1 MPFSDDI
8 EHVLDFLNQAAGK
21 GLRKRNDMGTLLQ
34 QAIDLDAPDQMNLV
48 IFEGRQLHNLYS
60 TLKKSSVGGEGY
72 DVLQREFAATA
83 ERLRDAIAQL
93 LVQAAEEQVERFN
106 TQYYAMTQGSL
117 RNLVDLAHDLG
128 VFKGVQNERKY
139 GDNAEEEREQE
150 NQ

>member
-8 EHVLDFLNQAAGK
+8 EQVLDFLDQAAGK

-34 QAIDLDAPDQMNLV
+34 QAIILDAPDQMNLV

-60 TLKKSSVGGEGY
+60 TLRKSAVGQEGY
-72 DVLQREFAATA
+72 QTMQREFAATA
-83 ERLRDAIAQL
+83 ERLREAIAQL
-93 LVQAAEEQVERFN
+93 LVEAPEDQVERFN

-139 GDNAEEEREQE
+139 GGEGKEEPADR
-150 NQ
+150 

>member
-1 MPFSDDI
+1 MPFSDEI
-8 EHVLDFLNQAAGK
+8 EHVLDFLDQAAGK

-34 QAIDLDAPDQMNLV
+34 QAVALDAPEQMNLV

-60 TLKKSSVGGEGY
+60 TLRKSSAGGQGY
-72 DVLQREFAATA
+72 DTVQREFSATA
-83 ERLRDAIAQL
+83 ERLREAIAQL
-93 LVQAAEEQVERFN
+93 LVQASDEQVERFN

-139 GDNAEEEREQE
+139 TDNTEEEEE
-150 NQ
+150 